1 MNIPHLR
8 GPGPGAG
15 GAGALEAGLRQA
27 AAAVP
32 EVDLEAGD
40 GSLAADDHEVVHGV
54 AGVRFSNFDTNVR

>member
-1 MNIPHLR
+1 MTKCVRNHS
-8 GPGPGAG
+8 
-15 GAGALEAGLRQA
+15 GLRQA

-54 AGVRFSNFDTNVR
+54 AGGGSFNFDTNVR